1 MPRLKDFG
9 LYFITD
15 SRLTKKNIIEDVK
28 SSIKGGVKIVQYRE
42 KYAPTKKMVGGAF
55 EIKKL
60 CKKNNVIFLINDGI
74 DVALAVDADGIHLGQ
89 DDIPYEDARKLLGN
103 KKIIGVTVHNLK
115 EAIDA
120 EKKGAD
126 YLGLSPIFDTSTKLD
141 AGKSCSTSMITK
153 VKKNIKIPIVAIGG
167 INKSNIDEV
176 LKAGAKN
183 VAIISAIIAKTDVE
197 EAVRQFIDKID
208 SYK

>member
-1 MPRLKDFG
+1 MPKLNDFG

-15 SRLTKKNIIEDVK
+15 SRLTKKTVLDDVK
-28 SSIKGGVKIVQYRE
+28 SAIKAGVKIIQYRE
-42 KYAPTKKMVGGAF
+42 KYAPTKKMVEEAL

-60 CKKNNVIFLINDGI
+60 CKKNNVLLLINDSI
-74 DVALAVDADGIHLGQ
+74 DVALAVDADGVHLGQ
-89 DDIPYEDARKLLGN
+89 NDIPYDVARKLLGN

-126 YLGLSPIFDTSTKLD
+126 YIGLSPIFDTSTKSD
-141 AGKSCSTSMITK
+141 AGKDCGTFMITK
-153 VKKNIKIPIVAIGG
+153 VKNKIKIPVVAIGG
-167 INKSNIDEV
+167 INESNIDEV

-183 VAIISAIIAKTDVE
+183 VAIISAIVAKDGVE

-208 SYK
+208 S